1 MEEPK
6 LNALNT
12 RQGKTGHMRHTKTWT
27 EDKETWEQ
35 DNDWETDE
43 YKYRQNLKI
52 LRRHDRVHMEC

>member
-12 RQGKTGHMRHTKTWT
+12 GQGKTGHMRHTKTWT

-43 YKYRQNLKI
+43 YK
-52 LRRHDRVHMEC
+52 